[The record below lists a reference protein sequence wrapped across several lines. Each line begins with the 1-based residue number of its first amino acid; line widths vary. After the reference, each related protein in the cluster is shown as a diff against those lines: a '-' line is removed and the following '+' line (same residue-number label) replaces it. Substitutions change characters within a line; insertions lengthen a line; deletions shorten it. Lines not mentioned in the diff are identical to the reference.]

1 MNYVKILKQRYIY
14 KEEEMKNE
22 RFRVLVEKVKEEDW
36 IRAKAKWG
44 REVRPDCQKL
54 LLKKERKMERKK
66 ERKKEIV
73 CLTGLTR

>member
-1 MNYVKILKQRYIY
+1 
-14 KEEEMKNE
+14 MKNE
-22 RFRVLVEKVKEEDW
+22 RFRVLVEKVKEEEW

-66 ERKKEIV
+66 
-73 CLTGLTR
+73 